1 MKISVGDKLPD
12 TLIHVKINGSITD
25 TSLADWSAGKKVV
38 LLTVPGAFT
47 PTCSEKHLPGYITLA
62 DDLKAKGID
71 AIGCLS
77 VNDAHVMAAWGAK
90 VGATD
95 KVDMLADAHG
105 LAAHAMGLDVVTTPV
120 LGKNR
125 AGRMAL
131 VAENSVVTQLYIEE
145 PGAFS
150 VSAAEYV
157 MDRL

>member
-1 MKISVGDKLPD
+1 MRK
-12 TLIHVKINGSITD
+12 
-25 TSLADWSAGKKVV
+25 
-38 LLTVPGAFT
+38 
-47 PTCSEKHLPGYITLA
+47 
-62 DDLKAKGID
+62 
-71 AIGCLS
+71 
-77 VNDAHVMAAWGAK
+77 
-90 VGATD
+90 
-95 KVDMLADAHG
+95 G
-105 LAAHAMGLDVVTTPV
+105 LASHAMGLMLSQPLF

>member
-1 MKISVGDKLPD
+1 MTISVGDHLPD
-12 TLIHVKINGSITD
+12 ALIHLKVNISMTE
-25 TSLADWSAGKKVV
+25 TSLAAWSADRKIV

-47 PTCSEKHLPGYITLA
+47 PTCSEKHLPGYIALA
-62 DDLKAKGID
+62 DQLKAKGVD

-77 VNDAHVMAAWGAK
+77 VNDAYVMAAWGAH

-95 KVDMLADAHG
+95 KVDMLADAQG
-105 LAAHAMGLDVVTTPV
+105 LASHAMGIDVVTTPV

-131 VAENSVVTQLYIEE
+131 VAENGVVTQLYIEE
-145 PGAFS
+145 PGAFL

-157 MDRL
+157 IDRL